1 MTDTSSFVPEHL
13 DRTRLMAN
21 LAEAKTNLAMYELA
35 ADGDN
40 NEGARQ
46 YWADQAERERESVK
60 LLEELLEV
68 EKAG

>member
-1 MTDTSSFVPEHL
+1 MTDTSAFVPEHL

-35 ADGDN
+35 ADGDDS
-40 NEGARQ
+40 EESRQ
-46 YWADQAERERESVK
+46 YWAEQAERERASIK

>member
-1 MTDTSSFVPEHL
+1 
-13 DRTRLMAN
+13 MAN

-35 ADGDN
+35 ADGDDS
-40 NEGARQ
+40 EESRQ
-46 YWADQAERERESVK
+46 YWAEQAERERASIK